1 MINWWIFLNQWPKIP
16 PPLLPVVVP
25 NLPRLSSEGSDWV
38 EDHREVNHIDWLH
51 KIGLTT
57 SIFAWF
63 SCTIILSKLVS
74 QNFSPTILLDIL
86 GLNGLVSERLVLG
99 LDQNHVILIITLI
112 KVNLFQGL
120 YCIFIQ
126 KKHDKFHIKNQDS
139 KLEKLVVR
147 AVNLKGAKIRISRF
161 LL

>member
-1 MINWWIFLNQWPKIP
+1 MINWWIFLK
-16 PPLLPVVVP
+16 PVAKNSSSPELRCAAACRRPP
-25 NLPRLSSEGSDWV
+25 NLCLAFPSEGSDWV

-74 QNFSPTILLDIL
+74 QNFSLTILLDIL
-86 GLNGLVSERLVLG
+86 GLNGLVSEPLVLG
-99 LDQNHVILIITLI
+99 LDQNHVTLIITLM
-112 KVNLFQGL
+112 K

-126 KKHDKFHIKNQDS
+126 KKFHIKNQDS
-139 KLEKLVVR
+139 KLEKLVIR